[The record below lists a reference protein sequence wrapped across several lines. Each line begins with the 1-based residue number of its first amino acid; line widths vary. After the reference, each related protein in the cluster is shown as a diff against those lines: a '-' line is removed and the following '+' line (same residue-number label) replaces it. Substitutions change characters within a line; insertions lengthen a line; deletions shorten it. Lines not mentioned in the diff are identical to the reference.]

1 MKFIKK
7 NKWALLASF
16 FIPLILMV
24 IVLAMTGIYW
34 GSSRSILAGD
44 AYHQYVAIHSLYRN
58 ILHSGGSQ
66 GFLYTFASG
75 LGLNLYAFSAY
86 YMGSFVFIYHHKI
99 WPNWSVIICQFQK
112 YVSKAF

>member
-1 MKFIKK
+1 MYLWYNRIMKFIKK

-58 ILHSGGSQ
+58 ILHSGGFKVSYILLQ
-66 GFLYTFASG
+66 VDLVLIFMHFRLIIWEV
-75 LGLNLYAFSAY
+75 FSCRSLFSL
-86 YMGSFVFIYHHKI
+86 M
-99 WPNWSVIICQFQK
+99 
-112 YVSKAF
+112 